1 MQRIT
6 ERTCAVCKWRRS
18 TEHRY
23 TIRCV
28 QPDRLAAIETM
39 HHGPNI
45 ICRSTDCCD
54 RFELRVR
61 EYGLG
66 DLFGFGK
73 YQGNPV
79 EAVVVHDPQYFEWVV
94 KNCDMVKF
102 SDDIWALYLGDG
114 LDDWRSTTVAAE

>member
-1 MQRIT
+1 
-6 ERTCAVCKWRRS
+6 
-18 TEHRY
+18 
-23 TIRCV
+23 
-28 QPDRLAAIETM
+28 LAAIETM